1 MIRIFKK
8 ILGMNFELTIAR
20 RKKENR
26 DEVFISYL
34 KAKIAGM
41 ENCTL
46 LNKGKKYAY
55 NSISNYKKILR
66 VWPEFE
72 RFADTAD
79 LKFSQ
84 IGLDTYAGFMEYCD
98 RCNYAES
105 TKYQYVALIKSIMNS
120 ALEEGV
126 SSTVVQNSRNFV
138 THRPSIIYKKVY
150 LTRDE
155 IGALAELDLRHSPQL
170 MKVRDVFLAGC
181 YCGQRFSDYSCISA
195 EDIETVSI
203 GGREYRTLRRIQ
215 KKTGKM
221 VVIPILDD
229 GLTEIIDRWGG
240 SLPKVSISF
249 LNTSI
254 KTICMMAGIDSSVT
268 VWSCRGGT
276 RVRTVHHKYEL
287 VSSHTARRS
296 YITNLYLDGRL
307 STEQIRS
314 ISGHTSEES
323 FRRYLCQNL
332 DEEAREIIRRYVSA
346 S

>member
-55 NSISNYKKILR
+55 NSI
-66 VWPEFE
+66 
-72 RFADTAD
+72 
-79 LKFSQ
+79 
-84 IGLDTYAGFMEYCD
+84 
-98 RCNYAES
+98 CNYAEN

-254 KTICMMAGIDSSVT
+254 
-268 VWSCRGGT
+268 
-276 RVRTVHHKYEL
+276 
-287 VSSHTARRS
+287 
-296 YITNLYLDGRL
+296 
-307 STEQIRS
+307 
-314 ISGHTSEES
+314 SGHTSEES